1 MTTVEDAHNIADMKY
16 SMFPIELYVEKSKDR
31 RDSTRS

>member
-16 SMFPIELYVEKSKDR
+16 SMFAVVKIAVKSKGR
-31 RDSTRS
+31 RDSIRS